1 MFIIRTLFWLSLVI
15 AFIPVSRDE
24 LGDNQR
30 IVSTQETISVVQSTY
45 RDLTQFCARNP
56 QTCGTG
62 KELFSQFGVK
72 AKNGAQLVYSYLDD
86 QFGTA
91 EKDEGPSAFLQPD
104 GISTASIAR

>member
-1 MFIIRTLFWLSLVI
+1 MFLIRTLFWLSLVI
-15 AFIPVSRDE
+15 AFIPVSEDE
-24 LGDNQR
+24 LGDDQR

-45 RDLTQFCARNP
+45 RDLSQFCGRNP

-72 AKNGAQLVYSYLDD
+72 AKNGAQLVYSYLDE

-91 EKDEGPSAFLQPD
+91 AKDATPGEILQPD
-104 GISTASIAR
+104 GLSTGSIAR